1 MVVGERMKKSLAFIG
16 YILCCLAISFPIA
29 SCAKSI
35 SKPTVTL
42 PANWY
47 LESETPYPEEY
58 SEYDP
63 EGAGLLVY
71 WDGENYDFVMLY
83 YEKAPDYTLTES
95 ALKSKAGNMFLEY
108 HEEYPLDETGTTT
121 IAGEV
126 AGYAIGYDSEL
137 DINRL
142 EIVFV
147 KNGVFLNAYAYY
159 TATNE
164 DWNEVK
170 SLLDSISISDGN
182 GGFPWILI
190 IVPIVVAIVVIVVV
204 IFLLKRRKK
213 PVKPSPVTPSPVT
226 PVPEAISKSR
236 WCMECG
242 TRLSDKARY
251 CNNCGS
257 SPQNFGGPMTKVCH
271 CGAVIPA
278 TAKFCSAC
286 GAKQAPTQG

>member
-1 MVVGERMKKSLAFIG
+1 MKKSLTVIG
-16 YILCCLAISFPIA
+16 CILFCLAISFPIV

-35 SKPTVTL
+35 SKPTVSL

-63 EGAGLLVY
+63 EGAGLLVF
-71 WDGENYDFVMLY
+71 WDEVNYDFVMLY

-95 ALKSKAGNMFLEY
+95 ALKSKAANMFLEY
-108 HEEYPLDETGTTT
+108 HQEYTLDESGTTD

-159 TATNE
+159 TATSE

-170 SLLDSISISDGN
+170 SLLDSISVGDAN

-190 IVPIVVAIVVIVVV
+190 IVPIVVAIAVVIVVV
-204 IFLLKRRKK
+204 IFLLKRQKK
-213 PVKPSPVTPSPVT
+213 PVKPTPETPAPEPVA
-226 PVPEAISKSR
+226 ESR

-242 TRLSDKARY
+242 HRLSAKGFY

-257 SPQNFGGPMTKVCH
+257 SPQNFGGPMTKACH
-271 CGAVIPA
+271 CGTVIPA

-286 GAKQAPTQG
+286 GAKQAPT